1 VRQPRERDRT
11 GLGQARQVIASIAV
25 SGFGTWGYNV
35 GIAVYTYERTHSA
48 GWVAAVTVGRYVP
61 ALVLS
66 WLAGRLVDRLPRRA
80 LAVTGDLGCAAIM
93 VLLAVLGALDAPIWA
108 MTLVAAVSSTL
119 ARIQAAALLT
129 LAADVVVE
137 SRLVRASVLAGAWEA
152 IATAAGS
159 ATASVVLLHFTAP
172 TLFLVNA
179 ISFAVSAILIGNV
192 RSVRRVRAAVSP
204 SPGVLGRSPRRA
216 AGVVFWPLQATRA
229 LAATV
234 YGVDVV
240 LLTVIASRQLHA
252 GTSGYGWLLSAAGV
266 GGLTA
271 VLPSR
276 RDHRRSTAT
285 IASIGLIGYALP
297 LMIFA
302 LGPPL
307 GGGIPVQVLRGL
319 GSVLVTSTVISGLQR
334 SVPSAMAGRVF
345 ALTQSLVLA
354 GTCAGAV
361 IAPVLLEVAGFKPT
375 LVICAAVP
383 VAVQLVLF
391 PFLVRFDRQEE
402 SLLAAL
408 DPRVTT
414 LRGLDLLRAAS
425 RSTLY
430 EIADGIVELSVEAGQ
445 VVVREGD
452 HSDALYVIVSGAAE
466 ATGHGREG
474 PVRLRSMRAPDYF
487 GEIGVLRGVPRTATV
502 SAITPMVLWRIPA
515 DVFAAAVSE
524 AGVSGA
530 LTDTVQIRF
539 QTTATNQRP
548 LVPSTGYVVESTANP
563 PQ

>member
-1 VRQPRERDRT
+1 VPQPQDRDRN
-11 GLGQARQVIASIAV
+11 GLGQARQVIASIAI

-35 GIAVYTYERTHSA
+35 GIAVYAYERTHSA

-61 ALVLS
+61 ALMLS

-80 LAVTGDLGCAAIM
+80 LAVTADLGCAAIM
-93 VLLAVLGALDAPIWA
+93 VLLSAFGAVDAPIWA
-108 MTLVAAVSSTL
+108 MTLVAAVSSML
-119 ARIQAAALLT
+119 ARTQAAALLT
-129 LAADVVVE
+129 LAGDIVVE
-137 SRLVRASVLAGAWEA
+137 SKLVRASVLAGAWEA

-159 ATASVVLLHFTAP
+159 ATASAALLRFTPP
-172 TLFLVNA
+172 TLFLMNA
-179 ISFAVSAILIGNV
+179 FSFAVSALLIGNV
-192 RSVRRVRAAVSP
+192 RSARRVRTSARPTPVA
-204 SPGVLGRSPRRA
+204 GGRPRRA
-216 AGVVFWPLQATRA
+216 SGVVFWPLQATRA
-229 LAATV
+229 VAATV

-276 RDHRRSTAT
+276 RDHGRSTAT
-285 IASIGLIGYALP
+285 IASVGLIMYALP

-302 LGPPL
+302 FGPPI
-307 GGGIPVQVLRGL
+307 GGGIAVQVLRGL
-319 GSVLVTSTVISGLQR
+319 GSVLVTSSVIGGLQR
-334 SVPSAMAGRVF
+334 AVPSAMAGRVF
-345 ALTQSLVLA
+345 GLTQSLVLA
-354 GTCAGAV
+354 GTCVGAV
-361 IAPVLLEVAGFKPT
+361 IAPVLLEVAGFKAT
-375 LVICAAVP
+375 LVISAAVP
-383 VAVQLVLF
+383 AAVQLLLF

-414 LRGLDLLRAAS
+414 LRGLDLLRDAS

-430 EIADGIVELSVEAGQ
+430 EIADGIVEVTVEPGAT
-445 VVVREGD
+445 VVREGED
-452 HSDALYVIVSGAAE
+452 SDALYVIASGEVE
-466 ATGHGREG
+466 ATARGADG
-474 PVRLRSMRAPDYF
+474 PVRLRVMRAPDYF

-502 SAITPMVLWRIPA
+502 STLAQTVLWRIPA
-515 DVFAAAVSE
+515 DVFAAAVAE

-539 QTTATNQRP
+539 QTSVTTQRP
-548 LVPSTGYVVESTANP
+548 HVPVKEHS
-563 PQ
+563 

>member
-1 VRQPRERDRT
+1 VPQPDERASS
-11 GLGQARQVIASIAV
+11 GLGQARHVIASIAV

-35 GIAVYTYERTHSA
+35 GIAVYAYERTHSA

-80 LAVTGDLGCAAIM
+80 LAVTTDLGCAAIM
-93 VLLAVLGALDAPIWA
+93 VLLAVLGAGDAPIWL

-137 SRLVRASVLAGAWEA
+137 SKLVRASVLAGASEA

-159 ATASVVLLHFTAP
+159 ATASALLLHFTP
-172 TLFLVNA
+172 PSLFLMNS
-179 ISFAVSAILIGNV
+179 ISFAVSALLIGNV
-192 RSVRRVRAAVSP
+192 RSAGRVRTSVHPASAA
-204 SPGVLGRSPRRA
+204 PGASRRA
-216 AGVVFWPLQATRA
+216 PGVVFWPLQATRA

-234 YGVDVV
+234 YGIDVV

-276 RDHRRSTAT
+276 RDHGRSTAT
-285 IASIGLIGYALP
+285 IASAGLIMYALP

-302 LGPPL
+302 LGPPI
-307 GGGIPVQVLRGL
+307 GGGIAVQVLRGL
-319 GSVLVTSTVISGLQR
+319 GSVLVTSSVISGLQR
-334 SVPSAMAGRVF
+334 AVPSAMAGRVF
-345 ALTQSLVLA
+345 GLTQSLVLA
-354 GTCAGAV
+354 GTCAGAI
-361 IAPVLLEVAGFKPT
+361 IAPVLLEVAGFKAT
-375 LVICAAVP
+375 LVISAVVP

-408 DPRVTT
+408 DPRVTA
-414 LRGLDLLRAAS
+414 LRGLDLLRDAT

-430 EIADGIVELSVEAGQ
+430 EIADGILEVTVEPGQ
-445 VVVREGD
+445 AVVREGD
-452 HSDALYVIVSGAAE
+452 DSDALYVIVSGEVE
-466 ATGHGREG
+466 ATGRGPDG
-474 PVRLRSMRAPDYF
+474 PVLLRRMRAPGYF

-502 SAITPMVLWRIPA
+502 SAVTQTELWRIPA
-515 DVFAAAVSE
+515 DVFAAALSE

-530 LTDTVQIRF
+530 LIDTVQIRF
-539 QTTATNQRP
+539 QTTAGTQRP
-548 LVPSTGYVVESTANP
+548 LVPVKEHS
-563 PQ
+563 